1 MDFLETF
8 IPFLKKRRERERR
21 KKRLVHA
28 AMAAAIAV
36 VLLCSAAVAAYNMR
50 NRIPDDIE
58 QQWGVTFSKKY
69 SEELGI
75 PWQDVFIGLL
85 DDLRVRLI
93 RIPAYWDE
101 IEPIA
106 GQYNF
111 ADLDWMLMEANRRS
125 AKVLLAVGRRLPR
138 WPECHDPPWLND
150 AEKRGTISRIAGPQS
165 RNNAESEDEIKEALL
180 TYIRTVVERYRKH
193 PAVAA
198 WQVENEPFLSVFGI
212 CPPPDKDLLDEEIRL
227 VKSLDEK
234 PVILTDS
241 GELSDWIELSSRADI
256 LGVSLYRLVW
266 NQYFGYFH
274 WPLPASY
281 YRKKAELSLGRVKDV
296 IITEVQ
302 LEPWN
307 GEPII
312 GVPISEQRRTF
323 DQKRFHDTIEYARE
337 TGLRQIYLWGVEW
350 WYWMRAQGYTE
361 YWEEARGV
369 FDKKSQS

>member
-8 IPFLKKRRERERR
+8 IPFLRKKREHERR
-21 KKRLVHA
+21 KRRILHMVWV
-28 AMAAAIAV
+28 AAIVV
-36 VLLCSAAVAAYNMR
+36 VLLCGAAVVAYKMR
-50 NRIPDDIE
+50 NRIPDNIE

-69 SEELGI
+69 AEELGLS
-75 PWQDVFIGLL
+75 WQDLYASIL

-101 IEPIA
+101 TEPRPK
-106 GQYNF
+106 QYHF
-111 ADLDWMLMEANRRS
+111 ADLDWMLMEADRRG

-138 WPECHDPPWLND
+138 WPECHDPLWL
-150 AEKRGTISRIAGPQS
+150 KRADQRRADPSISSGQAPV
-165 RNNAESEDEIKEALL
+165 NADNFDSQEALL
-180 TYIRTVVERYRKH
+180 MYIRTVVERYRKH

-198 WQVENEPFLSVFGI
+198 WQVENEPLLSVFGI
-212 CPPPDKDLLDEEIRL
+212 CPPPDKALLDEEITL

-241 GELSDWIELSSRADI
+241 GELSDWIELSTRADI
-256 LGVSLYRLVW
+256 LGVSLYRVVW
-266 NQYFGYFH
+266 NQYLGYFH

-296 IITEVQ
+296 VITEVQ
-302 LEPWN
+302 LEPWA

-323 DQKRFHDTIEYARE
+323 DQERFHDTIEYARE
-337 TGLRQIYLWGVEW
+337 TGLRQIYLWGAEW
-350 WYWMRAQGYTE
+350 WYWMKSEGYPE
-361 YWEEARGV
+361 YWEGARRV
-369 FDKKSQS
+369 FREKSPF